1 MAAFQPLARAASRRT
16 GWAMPSKPGPRVL
29 LGNLGPIMR
38 LGMNRVLSEE
48 GCQVVGQEDR
58 PSAIIGAAHRLRP
71 DIVVL
76 DLDNG
81 SSHEL
86 AQLVRGASPE
96 TTVVLWAREED
107 LMEVLEPV
115 WNTSRLVAVPVVERL
130 RGELSGQHLHERRSD
145 MPTYLTPGVYVEEVP
160 SANKPIEGV
169 STSIA
174 AFVGLA
180 PGGPINTPMRI
191 SNWTQFAKIF
201 GDPNEPDNGPFM
213 EGAYLA
219 HSVYGVFQ
227 NGGNL
232 AWVVRVGE
240 DSGGG
245 PPRAALPGA
254 ADSSIETFNVVA
266 LEGANGDTKV
276 ELTEEPSAG
285 DKD

>member
-1 MAAFQPLARAASRRT
+1 MASEPR
-16 GWAMPSKPGPRVL
+16 PRVL

-130 RGELSGQHLHERRSD
+130 RGELSGQHVHE
-145 MPTYLTPGVYVEEVP
+145 
-160 SANKPIEGV
+160 
-169 STSIA
+169 
-174 AFVGLA
+174 
-180 PGGPINTPMRI
+180 
-191 SNWTQFAKIF
+191 
-201 GDPNEPDNGPFM
+201 
-213 EGAYLA
+213 
-219 HSVYGVFQ
+219 
-227 NGGNL
+227 
-232 AWVVRVGE
+232 
-240 DSGGG
+240 
-245 PPRAALPGA
+245 
-254 ADSSIETFNVVA
+254 
-266 LEGANGDTKV
+266 
-276 ELTEEPSAG
+276 
-285 DKD
+285 